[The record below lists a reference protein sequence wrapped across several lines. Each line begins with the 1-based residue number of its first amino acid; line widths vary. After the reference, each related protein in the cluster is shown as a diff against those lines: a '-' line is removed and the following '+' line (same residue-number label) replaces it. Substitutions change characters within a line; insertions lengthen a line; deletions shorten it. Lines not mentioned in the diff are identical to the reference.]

1 MRTYW
6 SETRPNGQP
15 IDPGTVCLVSDLED
29 GTHPQYTYGKDQ
41 QEVLD
46 KIALNNMHAQ
56 AALQRRTAVAPA
68 VVQPAATRMTADE
81 RAQAMVERDN
91 PATAGAAMA
100 RLIKD
105 DTGVDLEQQAM
116 TNWKNLAEN
125 WVAKTPTFYNHP
137 GNRTLL
143 ARAAGLRVGGRVGLI
158 TEQMLNEC
166 FAELQG
172 AGELFEAP
180 EQPATPTNLETFP
193 GESPVRR
200 VERQRGARFATGMP
214 GTRFNAPQ
222 TTQPKT
228 LRYTK
233 EDIER
238 MPIAQSRRLIQAED
252 KDYAAACD
260 FYFPQTVQ
268 ATA

>member
-29 GTHPQYTYGKDQ
+29 GTHPQYTYGKDRE
-41 QEVLD
+41 EVLE
-46 KIALNNMHAQ
+46 KIARNNMSTQ
-56 AALQRRTAVAPA
+56 AEMARRNTVAPT
-68 VVQPAATRMTADE
+68 VVQPTSTRMTADE

-116 TNWKNLAEN
+116 NNWKRLAED
-125 WVAKTPTFYNHP
+125 WVAKTPAFYDHK

-143 ARAAGLRVGGRVGLI
+143 ARTAGLRVGGRVGLI

-172 AGELFEAP
+172 AGELFDP
-180 EQPATPTNLETFP
+180 RPSTPTNLETFP
-193 GESPVRR
+193 DASPVQR
-200 VERQRGARFATGMP
+200 VERPRGARFATGMP

-228 LRYTK
+228 LKYTK

-260 FYFPQTVQ
+260 FYFPQTAQ